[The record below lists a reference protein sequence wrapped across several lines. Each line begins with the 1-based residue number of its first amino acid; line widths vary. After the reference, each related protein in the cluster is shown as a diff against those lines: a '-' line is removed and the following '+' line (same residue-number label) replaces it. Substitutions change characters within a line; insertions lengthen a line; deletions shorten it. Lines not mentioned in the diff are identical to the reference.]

1 MELPAFIETVP
12 DQFKPLGDCTRE
24 EILSAADNY
33 LAHAS
38 MGAADAVREA
48 GANGRS
54 VVSDSLMAKANED
67 HLLGEALLQ
76 YAETL

>member
-1 MELPAFIETVP
+1 MELPAFIETAP

-33 LAHAS
+33 LAHAN

-48 GANGRS
+48 GASGRS
-54 VVSDSLMAKANED
+54 IVSDSLMAKANED